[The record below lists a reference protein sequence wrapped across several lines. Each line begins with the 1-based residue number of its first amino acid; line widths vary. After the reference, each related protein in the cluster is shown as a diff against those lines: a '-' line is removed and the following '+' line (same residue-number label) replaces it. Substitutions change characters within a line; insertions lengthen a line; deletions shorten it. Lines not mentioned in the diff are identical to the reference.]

1 MNQAAARRYDITLA
15 HPCLERQ
22 GKFNQT
28 ALSPRAA
35 AQAFSTHAYGPL
47 SHARHAS
54 QVRRQD
60 RARNRR
66 FAGHWPGDCQGAC
79 ASRRASGGARP
90 HEGGLEELDD
100 ELKALGGRI
109 SLLRLDLCEGGQI
122 DALGP
127 TLYERFQRLDIFV
140 GNAGILGPLSPLG
153 HISEA
158 DWSQTLNINVTANW
172 RLLRTLDPILRL
184 SPAGR
189 VLFMTSNAAQNCR
202 AYWGPY
208 SVSKAALEALAKT
221 YAHEVQSTAVRVN
234 LLNPG
239 RLRTRMR
246 AKAYPGEDETTVPP
260 PEAIVPLA
268 LSLLTEETTANG
280 ERFDFKTPENS

>member
-1 MNQAAARRYDITLA
+1 MSDTL
-15 HPCLERQ
+15 PRFD
-22 GKFNQT
+22 GKV
-28 ALSPRAA
+28 ALVTGASRGIGRALA
-35 AQAFSTHAYGPL
+35 KALAL
-47 SHARHAS
+47 
-54 QVRRQD
+54 
-60 RARNRR
+60 
-66 FAGHWPGDCQGAC
+66 QGAQVV
-79 ASRRASGGARP
+79 ALARTK
-90 HEGGLEELDD
+90 GGLEELDD
-100 ELKALGGRI
+100 ELGALGAHI
-109 SLLRLDLCEGGQI
+109 SLLRLDLLDGAQI
-122 DALGP
+122 DGLGP
-127 TLYERFQRLDIFV
+127 TLYERWQRLDIFV

-189 VLFMTSNAAQNCR
+189 VLFMTSGVAQKCR

-221 YAHEVQSTAVRVN
+221 YAHEVQSTSVRVN
-234 LLNPG
+234 MLNPG

-246 AKAYPGEDETTVPP
+246 AKAYPGEDENTVPP
-260 PEAIVPLA
+260 PEAVVPLA

-280 ERFDFKTPENS
+280 ERFDFVPSVE

>member
-1 MNQAAARRYDITLA
+1 MSDTL
-15 HPCLERQ
+15 PRFD
-22 GKFNQT
+22 GKV
-28 ALSPRAA
+28 ALVTGASRGIGRAIA
-35 AQAFSTHAYGPL
+35 KALAL
-47 SHARHAS
+47 
-54 QVRRQD
+54 
-60 RARNRR
+60 
-66 FAGHWPGDCQGAC
+66 QGAHVV
-79 ASRRASGGARP
+79 ALARTK
-90 HEGGLEELDD
+90 GGLEDLDD
-100 ELKALGGRI
+100 ELKALGAQI
-109 SLLRLDLCEGGQI
+109 SLVRLDLREGGQI
-122 DALGP
+122 DNLGP
-127 TLYERFQRLDIFV
+127 TLYERWQRLDIFV

-158 DWSQTLNINVTANW
+158 DWTQTLNINVTANW

-189 VLFMTSNAAQNCR
+189 VLFMTSNASRNCR

-221 YAHEVQSTAVRVN
+221 YAHEVQSTPVRVN

-239 RLRTRMR
+239 RMRTRMR
-246 AKAYPGEDETTVPP
+246 AKAYPGEDENTVPP

-280 ERFDFKTPENS
+280 ECFDFDPSRG

>member
-1 MNQAAARRYDITLA
+1 MSDTLPRFDGKAALVTGASRGIGRAIAKALA
-15 HPCLERQ
+15 L
-22 GKFNQT
+22 
-28 ALSPRAA
+28 
-35 AQAFSTHAYGPL
+35 
-47 SHARHAS
+47 
-54 QVRRQD
+54 
-60 RARNRR
+60 
-66 FAGHWPGDCQGAC
+66 QGAQVV
-79 ASRRASGGARP
+79 ALARTK
-90 HEGGLEELDD
+90 GGLEELDD
-100 ELKALGGRI
+100 ELKALGVQM
-109 SLLRLDLCEGGQI
+109 SLLRLDLREGGQI

-140 GNAGILGPLSPLG
+140 GNAGLLGPLSPLG

-189 VLFMTSNAAQNCR
+189 VLFMTSGAAQNCR

-221 YAHEVQSTAVRVN
+221 YAHEVQSTPIRVN

-246 AKAYPGEDETTVPP
+246 AKAYPGEDENTVPP

-280 ERFDFKTPENS
+280 ERFDFKAPENS

>member
-1 MNQAAARRYDITLA
+1 M
-15 HPCLERQ
+15 
-22 GKFNQT
+22 
-28 ALSPRAA
+28 
-35 AQAFSTHAYGPL
+35 
-47 SHARHAS
+47 
-54 QVRRQD
+54 
-60 RARNRR
+60 
-66 FAGHWPGDCQGAC
+66 
-79 ASRRASGGARP
+79 
-90 HEGGLEELDD
+90 
-100 ELKALGGRI
+100 
-109 SLLRLDLCEGGQI
+109 SLLRLDLREGGQI

-127 TLYERFQRLDIFV
+127 TLYERWQRLDIFV

-189 VLFMTSNAAQNCR
+189 VLFMTSGAAQNCR

-239 RLRTRMR
+239 PIADADARESLSGRGREYR
-246 AKAYPGEDETTVPP
+246 AAAGGYRAAGTFSADGRD
-260 PEAIVPLA
+260 
-268 LSLLTEETTANG
+268 NG
-280 ERFDFKTPENS
+280 ERRALRLQGARE